1 MVCAKQ
7 VRKWENIRLRSE
19 LERRAESQASAVRTQ
34 VELYKE
40 GLYSLRNLIHY
51 PPKPSYEAFSQ
62 VASNI
67 YHRLPGLQVL
77 EWVPVVRGPERESF
91 ESATRSEGMSGF
103 RISDAKSKTN
113 LVAAASRPVY
123 WPVQYAFPLKGNE
136 RALGYDLQLGP
147 SAPML
152 KRIAEKAELGTSGGL
167 VLVQDDE
174 RQLAM
179 ILALPVYSGPALT
192 PPGRE
197 ALQRLRGFVQ
207 IIFRVDDAFETA
219 LGNIFPTGL
228 NSVIVDETAP
238 DAPSIIHQHRS
249 RNSPKEL
256 PFPSVEEIKANRA
269 YDLPLLIGTRSTR
282 IYFQPTET
290 WLRNERNY
298 SMAITVVSGLL
309 LTILITAYLRS
320 AAGRAEKVS
329 SLVEK
334 RTTELTAANLRLER
348 EVADRKSAE
357 EALRV
362 SEERFARAVQ
372 GSNDGIW
379 DRDFVT
385 GRTYFSPR
393 WKELLGYS
401 WDEVPSTSEFFYERL
416 HPDEHETVR
425 KEIQKHLEQHTPYNV
440 DMRVR
445 HKNGEY
451 RWFNSRGQAIW
462 DENGKPIR
470 MAGAMTDLTERKH
483 AEEMLARER
492 SLLRTL
498 IDTLPDY
505 IFVKDTQGRFLM
517 TNEANRRL
525 LGAESV
531 AEIIGKTIHAYCPAK
546 LAESYS
552 ADDQKVIKT
561 GQPVLN
567 REEPYTLPGGGDGW
581 FLTTKM
587 PLLDSS
593 GKVVGIVGVSHDIT
607 LRRRAEQEK
616 LALDQKLQETQK
628 LESLGVLAGG
638 IAHDFNNLLTGI
650 LGNASLAR
658 MGLASDVEAQIFLKR
673 IEETSQRAA
682 DLCKQMLAYAG
693 KGRFV
698 VQHVNISTLVE
709 STMQLLQVSAAKG
722 CILKYDLAPNLPAV
736 AADITQLRQIIMNLV
751 INAAE
756 AIGTKSGIITL
767 RTGLTRA
774 DRRYLSAT
782 YLAPDLPEG
791 DYVYLEVSDTGCGMD
806 AETKAR
812 IFDPFFTTKFTGRGL
827 GLAAVLGIVRGHRG
841 ALKVYSE
848 PGRGSTFKLLLPCV
862 EGFSEDLESKR
873 TAETSEWR
881 GTGTILVVDDE
892 ETVATVSARMLEAF
906 GFKVLVAHDG
916 IEGVETFRNSKSSI
930 TLILMDL
937 TMPRMDGEQTF
948 RELRRLKGD
957 VKVILMS
964 GFNEQEA
971 IARFTGKGLAGFL
984 QKPFKPEDLRDKLQ
998 EILG

>member
-1 MVCAKQ
+1 M
-7 VRKWENIRLRSE
+7 
-19 LERRAESQASAVRTQ
+19 RRAESQANAVKTQ
-34 VELYKE
+34 IELYKE
-40 GLYSLRNLIHY
+40 GLYSLRNLIHF
-51 PPKPSYEAFSQ
+51 PPEPTYDSFIAVS
-62 VASNI
+62 SNL
-67 YHRLPGLQVL
+67 YGRLPGLQAL
-77 EWVPVVRGPERESF
+77 EWVPVVKGQDRKNF
-91 ESATRSEGMSGF
+91 ETTTRSNVFPGF
-103 RISDAKSKTN
+103 QISDLAPGN
-113 LVAAASRPVY
+113 RMVLAPSRSTY
-123 WPVQYAFPLKGNE
+123 WPIQFIFPLSGNQ
-136 RALGYDLQLGP
+136 RAIGYDLQLGP
-147 SAPML
+147 TSAML
-152 KRIAEKAELGTSGGL
+152 KKCLETGELGVSSGL
-167 VLVQDDE
+167 FLVQEDE
-174 RQLAM
+174 RHLSM
-179 ILALPVYSGPALT
+179 ILALPVFQGASLT
-192 PPGRE
+192 PHRRE
-197 ALQRLRGFVQ
+197 TSQKIRGFVQ
-207 IIFRVDDAFETA
+207 VIFRLEDAFDKA
-219 LGNIFPTGL
+219 LEQPTPAGL
-228 NSVIVDETAP
+228 RSTIVDETP
-238 DAPSIIHQHRS
+238 NEPTKILHQHRS
-249 RNSPKEL
+249 GTDIQPTTNLKIDQVRKEG
-256 PFPSVEEIKANRA
+256 VI
-269 YDLPLLIGTRSTR
+269 DLPLAIGTRQTR
-282 IYFQPTET
+282 IYFQPTEE
-290 WLRNERNY
+290 WLLSQRTY
-298 SMAITVVSGLL
+298 SVGITFVSGLL
-309 LTILITAYLRS
+309 LTLLITAYLKT
-320 AAGRAEKVS
+320 ATGKAEKIT
-329 SLVEK
+329 SLVEA
-334 RTTELTAANLRLER
+334 RTRELTAANLRLER

-357 EALRV
+357 EALRD

-372 GSNDGIW
+372 GSHDGIW
-379 DRDFVT
+379 DRDFIQN
-385 GRTYFSPR
+385 RTYFSPR

-416 HPDEHETVR
+416 HPDEREMVAR
-425 KEIQKHLEQHTPYNV
+425 ALKRHLEDRSPYNL
-440 DMRVR
+440 DLRVR

-462 DENGKPIR
+462 DENGRPIR

-483 AEEMLARER
+483 AEEMLAQER

-517 TNEANRRL
+517 INESNRRL
-525 LGAESV
+525 LGAAID
-531 AEIIGKTIHAYCPAK
+531 AEIVGKTIYDFCPAK
-546 LAESYS
+546 IAEAYA
-552 ADDQKVIKT
+552 ADDQKVIET

-673 IEETSQRAA
+673 IEDISLRAA

-698 VQHVNISTLVE
+698 VQRVDISALVE

-722 CILKYDLAPNLPAV
+722 CILKYALTPDLPPV

-767 RTGLTRA
+767 RTGLSRV
-774 DRRYLSAT
+774 DRRYLREA

-791 DYVYLEVSDTGCGMD
+791 DYIYLEISDTGCGMD
-806 AETKAR
+806 ADTKSR

-848 PGRGSTFKLLLPCV
+848 AGRGSTFKLLLPCV
-862 EGFSEDLESKR
+862 DGSSEDHSGNRLGDASK
-873 TAETSEWR
+873 WR
-881 GTGTILVVDDE
+881 GSGTILVVDDE

-906 GFKVLVAHDG
+906 GFKVLVANDG
-916 IEGVETFRNSKSSI
+916 IQGLEVFGASI
-930 TLILMDL
+930 SEIKLVLMDL

-957 VKVILMS
+957 VKVVLMS

-971 IARFTGKGLAGFL
+971 IARFTGKGLAGFV
-984 QKPFKPEDLRDKLQ
+984 QKPFKPEDLRNKLE